1 MPENEVSFILV
12 QGRLW
17 GTIKEFLY
25 CFQSNQNFSFVK
37 INLAGSLRFD
47 WRFLDTFLLRL
58 CSVLDYIIK
67 KLILLPVRNRVF
79 AVL

>member
-37 INLAGSLRFD
+37 INLASSLRFD
-47 WRFLDTFLLRL
+47 WRFLDTFFLLRL
-58 CSVLDYIIK
+58 CSVLDYIK

-79 AVL
+79 GVL